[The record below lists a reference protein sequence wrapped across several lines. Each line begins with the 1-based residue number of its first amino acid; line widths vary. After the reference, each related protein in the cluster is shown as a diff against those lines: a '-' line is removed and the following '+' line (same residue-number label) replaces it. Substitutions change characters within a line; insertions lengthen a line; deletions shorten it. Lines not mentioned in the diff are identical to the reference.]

1 MDHEDETPEVAPENL
16 EIAQIPQIEV
26 SNAQIVNDTET
37 DIEYSREKM
46 KSLIDQSCEAINQM
60 MALASESEHPRAFE
74 VLSAMIK
81 HTSEMSQDLVKLQK
95 TRKEITQE
103 KNGPSS
109 TTTNNSIFVGSTT
122 ELQKYLKGKN
132 EDKSIDV

>member
-37 DIEYSREKM
+37 DVEYSREKM

-109 TTTNNSIFVGSTT
+109 TTNNSIFVGSTT

>member
-1 MDHEDETPEVAPENL
+1 MDHEDETIEDAAENL

-37 DIEYSREKM
+37 DVEYSREKM